1 LDYENEWYKTEDL
14 DQHHTRDLYQNS
26 QFLYGHDYFTIDQGM
41 RVIKILESDWSG
53 AKRLKNNNVNSNRET
68 VGRHCMPDDWVTL
81 QFKTYKLDGTKVEDS
96 KLLNG
101 GRP

>member
-1 LDYENEWYKTEDL
+1 
-14 DQHHTRDLYQNS
+14 
-26 QFLYGHDYFTIDQGM
+26 M
-41 RVIKILESDWSG
+41 RVIKILESDRSG

-81 QFKTYKLDGTKVEDS
+81 QFKTYKLDGTKVADT
-96 KLLNG
+96 KLLDG